1 MAPRVIHF
9 VSTTAWRLRIDYGI
23 GFPDPPFVIAANHTS
38 FLDPPMVGAAY
49 RRRMRFLSLIDLFG
63 NYRILDLAL
72 KTFEVIEVRR
82 GSIPLRALRQAL
94 DHLGQGGV
102 VAVFPEGTRSR
113 RFGDKPFALG
123 AAWLAL
129 RAQVPLVPIA
139 IGGTERVLGADN
151 KLRRGRISVF
161 VGPALYPEGSGRE
174 AAQDLTERWAAWI
187 SSRLGPEIGAQLE
200 IRDP

>member
-1 MAPRVIHF
+1 MIHF
-9 VSTTAWRLRIDYGI
+9 VSTIAWRLRIDYGI

-82 GSIPLRALRQAL
+82 ASIPLRALRQAL

-113 RFGDKPFALG
+113 WFGNKPFALG

-139 IGGTERVLGADN
+139 IGGTDRVLGADN

-187 SSRLGPEIGAQLE
+187 SSRLGPEIRVRLE